1 MSRVLLVEDDQ
12 SIADMISIYLS
23 EENYTVYCAADGKQ
37 GKELFSQHEPD
48 VVILDLMLPDTN
60 GIELCKHFRTVS
72 NVPIMIV
79 SAKSEV
85 SERVN
90 ALMIGADDY
99 LCKPFSMRELAA
111 RTSALLRR
119 SALNQTFKPAAAD
132 PVPTETKDIVLD
144 LEKRGI
150 YLHGQA
156 VETTY
161 SEFEIMKNF
170 WLHPG
175 KVFSREELLNKIRG
189 IDSFVTERSVDVHIT
204 NLRKKI
210 EADPKEPKYIKTVWG
225 VGYKFEMPTRAN

>member
-132 PVPTETKDIVLD
+132 PVPTDTKDIVLD